1 MPQFRKMSHRNAV
14 DPRFAKLLGQPKELK
29 GGLVMNSLAS
39 PNDGNQQEA
48 SQQLKQRMQLG
59 F

>member
-1 MPQFRKMSHRNAV
+1 MSHNNAV
-14 DPRFAKLLGQPKELK
+14 DPRFSKLLGQPKELK
-29 GGLVMNSLAS
+29 GGLVMNSLAG